1 MIEQN
6 YAQYPYTQA
15 YIPSTRSFMSMQQPS
30 APSTSTSNFL
40 WCWIQGGEETARNW
54 YVKPGDIVALW
65 DSDEQVIY
73 LKAADQMGKPTIEIL
88 DYSRRKPKEEKEL
101 SYVTKDEFN
110 SLSKSLKDLQEEI
123 DSLSIKRDKKEESK

>member
-6 YAQYPYTQA
+6 YAQYPYTQP
-15 YIPSTRSFMSMQQPS
+15 YVPSARSFMGMQQQG
-30 APSTSTSNFL
+30 APSTSASNFL

-73 LKAADQMGKPTIEIL
+73 LKVADQMGKPTIEIL